1 MYNSTNNM
9 YKHSLINNKNI
20 ELKQKEIKQIVRE
33 KQNYNKLLI
42 IASYY

>member
-1 MYNSTNNM
+1 M

-20 ELKQKEIKQIVRE
+20 NLELKQKEIKQIVRE
-33 KQNYNKLLI
+33 KQKYNKLLI